1 MTATMTTAMTD
12 NKGPIQRAYQQ
23 VVAGRFMRWWVGELQ
38 SLVPSWLR
46 TGQAALDGVGRFALG
61 ELEAASGNLVS
72 GHGAGAVLE
81 VPAPKVLRRSVR
93 LPIAT
98 EENLRQVLEFQME
111 QYTPFSAAQLYFS
124 HAVLTRDFDKGLLE
138 VELVAVQR
146 TVVDGAIHKLQ
157 DAGYTPLAVQA
168 TDGDGGVLP
177 YNLLPVLAGG
187 RPSMWRNGPLPWLLA
202 LVLILAIAALAL
214 PLFIQREAA
223 IQLIPLVDR
232 SKKAAESVD
241 SVRRELDAKIAQ
253 HNYLLEKRM
262 ATPTTIQAL
271 EELTRVL
278 PDDTWVQTLDWKGK
292 EIVIQGETASSV
304 KLVGLFEQSSMFK
317 DASFRSPLTKG
328 QTPGVERFSLALQL
342 RPPQPPA
349 SKASAGVSP

>member
-1 MTATMTTAMTD
+1 MTTAMSD

-23 VVAGRFMRWWVGELQ
+23 VVAGRFMRWWVGELK

-46 TGQAALDGVGRFALG
+46 EGATTLDGVARFALA
-61 ELEAASGNLVS
+61 ELESASDNLAP
-72 GHGAGAVLE
+72 GQGASAVLE
-81 VPAPKVLRRSVR
+81 VPASKVLRRTVR

-111 QYTPFSAAQLYFS
+111 QYTPFSAAQLYYS
-124 HAVLTRDFDKGLLE
+124 HAILTRDFDKGLLD

-146 TVVDGAIHKLQ
+146 AVVDRAIQKLQ
-157 DAGYTPLAVQA
+157 AAGYTPLAVQA
-168 TDGDGGVLP
+168 KDVNGGVLP
-177 YNLLPVLAGG
+177 CNLLPALAGA
-187 RPSMWRNGPLPWLLA
+187 RPSVWRNGPLPWLLA
-202 LVLILAIAALAL
+202 LVSVLSIAALVL

-223 IQLIPLVDR
+223 IQLIPLVER
-232 SKKAAESVD
+232 SKKAAEAVD
-241 SVRRELDAKIAQ
+241 GVRRELDARIVQ

-349 SKASAGVSP
+349 SKASAGVAP

>member
-1 MTATMTTAMTD
+1 MTES
-12 NKGPIQRAYQQ
+12 KGPFQRAYNQ
-23 VVAGRFMRWWVGELQ
+23 VVAGQFMRWWLGELK

-46 TGQAALDGVGRFALG
+46 AGEPALDGVARFATG
-61 ELEAASGNLVS
+61 ELEAASGDLVS

-81 VPAPKVLRRSVR
+81 VPASRVLRRTVR

-111 QYTPFSAAQLYFS
+111 QYTPFSAGQLYFS
-124 HAVLTRDFDKGLLE
+124 CAVLARDFDKGLIE
-138 VELVAVQR
+138 IELVAVQR
-146 TVVDGAIHKLQ
+146 ATVDGAIQKLQ
-157 DAGYTPLAVQA
+157 AAGYTPLAVQA
-168 TDGDGGVLP
+168 ADGNGGVLS
-177 YNLLPVLAGG
+177 YNLLPVLPGA
-187 RPSMWRNGPLPWLLA
+187 RPSMWRSGLLPWLLA
-202 LVLILAIAALAL
+202 LVSILSIAALAL

-223 IQLIPLVDR
+223 IQLIPLVER
-232 SKKAAESVD
+232 SKKAAEAVD
-241 SVRRELDAKIAQ
+241 GVRRELEARIAR

-262 ATPTTIQAL
+262 ATPTTIQTL

-278 PDDTWVQTLDWKGK
+278 PDDTWVQTLDWKSK

-349 SKASAGVSP
+349 SKASAGVAP

>member
-1 MTATMTTAMTD
+1 MTTAMSD
-12 NKGPIQRAYQQ
+12 NKGPIQRAYQL
-23 VVAGRFMRWWVGELQ
+23 VAGRFMRWWVGELK

-46 TGQAALDGVGRFALG
+46 GGATTLDGVARFALA
-61 ELEAASGNLVS
+61 ELESASDNLAP
-72 GHGAGAVLE
+72 GQGASAVLE
-81 VPAPKVLRRSVR
+81 VPASKVLRRTVR

-111 QYTPFSAAQLYFS
+111 QYTPFSAAQLYYS
-124 HAVLTRDFDKGLLE
+124 HAILTRDFDKGLLD

-146 TVVDGAIHKLQ
+146 AVVDRAIQKLQ
-157 DAGYTPLAVQA
+157 AAGYTPLAVQA
-168 TDGDGGVLP
+168 KDVNGGVLP
-177 YNLLPVLAGG
+177 CNLLPALAGA
-187 RPSMWRNGPLPWLLA
+187 RPSVWRNGPLPWLLA
-202 LVLILAIAALAL
+202 LVSVLSIAALVL

-223 IQLIPLVDR
+223 IQLIPLVER
-232 SKKAAESVD
+232 SKKAAEAVD
-241 SVRRELDAKIAQ
+241 GVRRELDARIAR

-278 PDDTWVQTLDWKGK
+278 PDDTWVQALDWKGK

-304 KLVGLFEQSSMFK
+304 KLVGLFEQSNMFK

-342 RPPQPPA
+342 RPPQAPA
-349 SKASAGVSP
+349 SKASAGVMP

>member
-1 MTATMTTAMTD
+1 MTD
-12 NKGPIQRAYQQ
+12 NKGPIQRAYHQ
-23 VVAGRFMRWWVGELQ
+23 VVAGQFMRWWLGELE

-46 TGQAALDGVGRFALG
+46 AGKNALDGVARFSQG
-61 ELEAASGNLVS
+61 ELEAASGDLVS
-72 GHGAGAVLE
+72 GRGAGAVLE
-81 VPAPKVLRRSVR
+81 VPSSKVLRRSVR

-111 QYTPFSAAQLYFS
+111 QYTPFTAGQLYFS
-124 HAVLTRDFDKGLLE
+124 HSVLARDFDKGLIE

-146 TVVDGAIHKLQ
+146 VVVDAAIQRLK
-157 DAGYTPLAVQA
+157 DADYAPVAVHVA
-168 TDGDGGVLP
+168 DGRGGVLS
-177 YNLLPVLAGG
+177 YDLLPTQAGA
-187 RPSMWRNGPLPWLLA
+187 RPSVWRNGPVVWLLA

-223 IQLIPLVDR
+223 IQLIPLVER
-232 SKKAAESVD
+232 SKQAAEAVD
-241 SVRRELDAKIAQ
+241 GVRRELDARIAR

-328 QTPGVERFSLALQL
+328 QTPSVERFSLALQL

-349 SKASAGVSP
+349 SKASAGVAP